1 MSAQREQ
8 FDHSTVCDNAAR
20 ANLDCGGSTPLFK
33 LTLATSLKKT
43 PDTFVSLKA
52 ASSRRSP

>member
-1 MSAQREQ
+1 
-8 FDHSTVCDNAAR
+8 
-20 ANLDCGGSTPLFK
+20 LDCGGSTPLFK